1 MVTNPEAVNA
11 DLVECEV
18 CLKQIPK
25 SGAQSTEVRDR
36 LVYFCGPECYE
47 EWEDEQSE
55 EHTREA
61 GEP

>member
-1 MVTNPEAVNA
+1 MVTSPEAVGV

-18 CLKQIPK
+18 CLKEIPK
-25 SGAQSTEVRDR
+25 AEAQSAEVRDCI
-36 LVYFCGPECYE
+36 VYFCGPECYE
-47 EWEDEQSE
+47 EWADEQSE